1 MKQKSKM
8 NVQIMDQIIFIW
20 KVTEILWFKINEK
33 LPKMKDTG
41 NTKIGMTDIRFLG
54 LAIGQMICY

>member
-1 MKQKSKM
+1 
-8 NVQIMDQIIFIW
+8 MDQIIFIW